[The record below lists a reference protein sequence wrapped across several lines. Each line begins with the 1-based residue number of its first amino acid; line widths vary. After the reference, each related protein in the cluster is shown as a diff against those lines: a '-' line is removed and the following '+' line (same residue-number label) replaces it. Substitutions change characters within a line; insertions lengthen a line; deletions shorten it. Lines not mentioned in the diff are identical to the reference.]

1 MSDSYQAIYD
11 AVRSRIS
18 GGDISQAAE
27 SALREAFSQAT
38 YLIPQSV
45 SNVEHEAVVAIQAAQ
60 RPSVLFRP
68 KLSRDGN
75 QWCALYGDDLM
86 EGVCGF
92 GDSPAGAMTDF
103 DKNWTTQGAG
113 HADK

>member
-27 SALREAFSQAT
+27 AALREAFGHAT
-38 YLIPQSV
+38 HLIPQSV
-45 SNVEHEAVVAIQAAQ
+45 WNVENEAIAAAQAAQ

-75 QWCALYGDDLM
+75 QWCAIYGDDLM

-92 GDSPAGAMTDF
+92 GDSPAEAMTDF
-103 DKNWTTQGAG
+103 DKNWTAKGDG
-113 HADK
+113 HA